1 MNARGFALDARPAP
15 VGRWNRLPCRLQ
27 SATFLFWAALIVLVA
42 SSAWAEDA
50 PALTVMTYNLRYASD
65 SQPNAWSVRRP
76 VAAAMVRATKPDL
89 MGTQEG
95 LYRQLVD
102 LGTDLAEYRWI
113 GLGREGG
120 SHGEFMAVF
129 YRPERFEAL
138 EYDHFWLSDTPD
150 RIGSASW
157 GNQVRRMV
165 TWVRFLDRESAREF
179 VFVNTHLDHQS
190 QPSREKSAELILER
204 LKKIQ
209 SLGPQI
215 LVADFNA
222 AAEKNRVYD
231 QLVNAGAFVDTWTVA
246 QERGDAIGTFHNYQG
261 PQADGGR
268 IDWILMRGPWQV
280 ESTEV
285 VTFEQQ
291 GQYPSDHFPV
301 LARLRWPAA
310 GK

>member
-1 MNARGFALDARPAP
+1 VLAVSWAGSAR
-15 VGRWNRLPCRLQ
+15 
-27 SATFLFWAALIVLVA
+27 
-42 SSAWAEDA
+42 AEDG
-50 PALTVMTYNLRYASD
+50 PSLTVMTYNLRYASD
-65 SQPNAWSVRRP
+65 TPPNAWGARRP
-76 VAAAMVRATKPDL
+76 VAAAMVRELKPDL
-89 MGTQEG
+89 IGTQEG

-102 LGTDLAEYRWI
+102 LDADLPEYRWI

-120 SHGEFMAVF
+120 SHGEYMAVF

-165 TWVRFLDRESAREF
+165 TWVRFLDREANREF

-204 LKKIQ
+204 LKK
-209 SLGPQI
+209 LEPKGPQI

-222 AAEKNRVYD
+222 AAGKNPVYD
-231 QLVNAGAFVDTWTVA
+231 KLVNAEAFVDTWTVA
-246 QERGDAIGTFHNYQG
+246 KKQGEALGTFHNYRG
-261 PQADGGR
+261 PQAGGGR
-268 IDWILMRGPWQV
+268 IDWILLRGPWQV
-280 ESTEV
+280 ESSEV
-285 VTFEQQ
+285 VTFSQD

-301 LARLRWPAA
+301 MARLRWSPTE
-310 GK
+310 